1 MAGDRYVVLG
11 LGMPRS
17 PWFRSVAQWATS
29 GSLPVE
35 FVKVV
40 SVEELHARLA
50 SGRRFSALLVDGAI
64 SGVDRDL
71 LDRTRSTGC
80 AVIVTGDDR
89 RDWEEAGADA
99 VLPAAFDQRDLLD
112 VLRGTSVMIG
122 RADTAA
128 AATTTNATVA
138 PAAWRGRMAAVCGSG
153 GTGASTVAI
162 ALAQGAAADVRNGGL
177 VVLADMARPGEQAML
192 HDARDVVPGIEEL
205 VEAHRAGAPT
215 GADVRSHTF
224 HVESRGYA
232 LLLGLRRTRSWSALR
247 PRAVEAAVAGLA
259 RSFRVVVADC
269 DADLEGEADGGSA
282 DVEDRNAM
290 ARCATSEADVVFA
303 VGLPGLKGVHSLV
316 RVIGDLMA
324 AGVDGARI
332 VVVVN
337 RAPRSHRA
345 RAEVA
350 RAIADLTP
358 ARRKGLAAPV
368 FLPERSLDPHLR
380 DGTRLPAV
388 LCAPLVAAFDEVAAT
403 VGRSVRAAPE
413 PVAVVP
419 GSLGH
424 WDDDQADVG

>member
-17 PWFRSVAQWATS
+17 SWFKAVAQWSTS

-40 SVEELHARLA
+40 SIEELHARLA
-50 SGRRFSALLVDGAI
+50 SGRRFSALLVDGSM

-71 LDRTRSTGC
+71 LDRTRATGC

-89 RDWEEAGADA
+89 RNWEEAGANA
-99 VLPAAFDQRDLLD
+99 VLAATFDQRDLLD
-112 VLRGTSVMIG
+112 ALRGTSVMIG
-122 RADTAA
+122 RVDAS
-128 AATTTNATVA
+128 ATTDPAPVA
-138 PAAWRGRMAAVCGSG
+138 PMAWRGRLAAVCGPG
-153 GTGASTVAI
+153 GAGASTVSI
-162 ALAQGAAADVRNGGL
+162 ALAQGAASDVRNGGL
-177 VVLADMARPGEQAML
+177 VVLADLARPGEQAML

-215 GADVRSHTF
+215 AADVRSHTF
-224 HVESRGYA
+224 HVESRRYA
-232 LLLGLRRTRSWSALR
+232 LLLGLRRARSWSALR
-247 PRAVEAAVAGLA
+247 PRAVEATVAGLA
-259 RSFRVVVADC
+259 RAFRVVVADC
-269 DADLEGEADGGSA
+269 DSDLEGEADGGSA

-290 ARCATSEADVVFA
+290 ARCATTQADVVFA
-303 VGLPGLKGVHSLV
+303 VGSPGLKGVHSLV

-324 AGVDGARI
+324 AGVDGGRI

-337 RAPRSHRA
+337 RAPRGQRP

-368 FLPERSLDPHLR
+368 FLPERNIDGALR

-388 LCAPLVAAFDEVAAT
+388 LVAPLTAAFEEVASRFDHPSRLEA
-403 VGRSVRAAPE
+403 E
-413 PVAVVP
+413 PVAVSP

-424 WDDDQADVG
+424 WHDEQADAG

>member
-17 PWFRSVAQWATS
+17 AWFKSVAQWSTS

-64 SGVDRDL
+64 SGVDRDV
-71 LDRTRSTGC
+71 LDRTKVSGC

-89 RDWEEAGADA
+89 RDWGEAGADA
-99 VLPAAFDQRDLLD
+99 VLGSGFDQRDLLD
-112 VLRGTSVMIG
+112 ALRATSAMIG
-122 RADTAA
+122 RAEP
-128 AATTTNATVA
+128 TVA
-138 PAAWRGRMAAVCGSG
+138 PGTTAEAPTVWRGRIATVCGPG

-162 ALAQGAAADVRNGGL
+162 ALAQGLAADVRNGGL
-177 VVLADMARPGEQAML
+177 VVLADLARPGEQAML

-205 VEAHRAGAPT
+205 VEAHRTGAP
-215 GADVRSHTF
+215 GAADVRSHTF
-224 HVESRGYA
+224 SVETRGYS
-232 LLLGLRRTRSWSALR
+232 LLLGLRRARAWSALR

-259 RSFRVVVADC
+259 HAFRVVVADC
-269 DADLEGEADGGSA
+269 DADLEGEAEGGSA
-282 DVEDRNAM
+282 DVEDRNGM
-290 ARCATSEADVVFA
+290 ARCATGNADVVFA
-303 VGLPGLKGVHSLV
+303 VGVPGLKGVHSLV

-324 AGVDGARI
+324 SGVEGSRI
-332 VVVVN
+332 VAVVN
-337 RAPRSHRA
+337 RAPRGHRT

-358 ARRKGLAAPV
+358 ARRSGLSSPV
-368 FLPERSLDPHLR
+368 FLPERNVDALLR
-380 DGTRLPAV
+380 DGARLPSS
-388 LCAPLVAAFDEVAAT
+388 LCGPLTAAFDAVAAT
-403 VGRSVRAAPE
+403 CDRPIRRPPE

-424 WDDDQADVG
+424 WTDEEAGAG

>member
-64 SGVDRDL
+64 SSVDRDL

-80 AVIVTGDDR
+80 SVIVTGDDR
-89 RDWEEAGADA
+89 RDWEDAGADA
-99 VLPAAFDQRDLLD
+99 VLPGAFDQRDLLD
-112 VLRGTSVMIG
+112 ALRGTSVMIG
-122 RADTAA
+122 RADVSAVAA
-128 AATTTNATVA
+128 ANPGAA
-138 PAAWRGRMAAVCGSG
+138 PAAWRGRVAAVCGPG
-153 GTGASTVAI
+153 GTGVSTVAI
-162 ALAQGAAADVRNGGL
+162 ALAQGAATDVRNGGL

-215 GADVRSHTF
+215 GADIRGHTF

-269 DADLEGEADGGSA
+269 DADLEGEGDGGSA

-290 ARCATSEADVVFA
+290 ARCATAEADVVFA
-303 VGLPGLKGVHSLV
+303 VGVPGLKGVHSLV

-324 AGVDGARI
+324 SGVDGARI

-337 RAPRSHRA
+337 RAPRGHRA
-345 RAEVA
+345 RAEIA
-350 RAIADLTP
+350 RAIAELTP
-358 ARRKGLAAPV
+358 ARRKGLASPV
-368 FLPERSLDPHLR
+368 FLPERSIDAHLR
-380 DGTRLPAV
+380 DGTRLPTV
-388 LCAPLVAAFDEVAAT
+388 LCAPLTAAFDEVANT
-403 VGRSVRAAPE
+403 VERNAPAAPE

-424 WDDDQADVG
+424 WGDDEAEVG